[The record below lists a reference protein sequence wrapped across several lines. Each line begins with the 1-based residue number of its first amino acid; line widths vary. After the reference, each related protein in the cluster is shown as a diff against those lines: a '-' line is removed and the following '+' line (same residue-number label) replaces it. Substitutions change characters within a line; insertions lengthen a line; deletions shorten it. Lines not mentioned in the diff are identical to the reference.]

1 GFGRVV
7 REREK
12 ARADNVDRNRAG
24 RRSRLFDGEA
34 GREPERRTAAERAF
48 DTHFAAHQFDQ
59 TRCDR
64 QPQTGAFMAASGGGV
79 DLSELVENG
88 RDLVRRNADTGIL
101 DADGDGQLAVADLP
115 ADIDENVAALGELHR
130 VANQVGGDLAEA
142 PDIADD
148 AEWQVRIDP
157 DD

>member
-1 GFGRVV
+1 
-7 REREK
+7 
-12 ARADNVDRNRAG
+12 
-24 RRSRLFDGEA
+24 
-34 GREPERRTAAERAF
+34 
-48 DTHFAAHQFDQ
+48 
-59 TRCDR
+59 
-64 QPQTGAFMAASGGGV
+64 QTGAFMAASGGGV

-157 DD
+157 DDQFEVLLRDARGNEGRHVLDRLGEIERRVV